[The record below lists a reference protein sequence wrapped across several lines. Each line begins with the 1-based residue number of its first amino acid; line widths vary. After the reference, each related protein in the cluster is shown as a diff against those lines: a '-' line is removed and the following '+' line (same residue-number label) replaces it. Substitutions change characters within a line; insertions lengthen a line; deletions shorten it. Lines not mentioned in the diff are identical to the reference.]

1 MSQPFA
7 YLAEHLS
14 RLPIPAAWWQAAD
27 TTYADLS
34 AAGLRLVSIDGCLS
48 LASEDASLGKPLVID
63 WVNGKTGYR
72 LQRFQH
78 EAILKAVSGRKPH
91 PRRVID
97 ATTGLG
103 RDALL
108 LAAAGHQVV
117 ALERHPVTFVL
128 LLDAWER
135 AQLRPEASD
144 VIARLTIEWSDALT
158 YLTQPGSTHH
168 SDVICV
174 DPMFPERGRNA
185 ALVKKEMRLFRLLA
199 GADTDADRL
208 LERARECARERVV
221 VKRPRAA
228 PPLADAVPSYQ
239 LSGKT
244 SRFDIYL
251 ADPRNTES

>member
-7 YLAEHLS
+7 YLAEHLA
-14 RLPIPAAWWQAAD
+14 RLPIPAAWWRAAES
-27 TTYADLS
+27 TQADLS
-34 AAGLRLVSIDGCLS
+34 AAGLRLISVDGCLA
-48 LASEDASLGKPLVID
+48 LASEDATLGKPLVID
-63 WVNGKTGYR
+63 WINGKTGYR

-78 EAILKAVSGRKPH
+78 EAILKAVTGRKSH
-91 PRRVID
+91 SRRIID

-108 LAAAGHQVV
+108 LAAAGHTVV

-135 AQLRPEASD
+135 AQLRPEAGA
-144 VIARLTIEWSDALT
+144 VIARLRIEWGDAT
-158 YLTQPGSTHH
+158 EYLAQLPTAERP
-168 SDVICV
+168 DVICV

-199 GADTDADRL
+199 GADTDAERL
-208 LERARECARERVV
+208 LQRARATAGERVV

-228 PPLADAVPSYQ
+228 APLADLSPSYQ
-239 LSGKT
+239 LNGKT

-251 ADPRNTES
+251 TDRTSVK